1 MNDNA
6 RRGYAGRIE
15 RSDSME
21 QMDYMTFL
29 QQKIVKMEDSGF
41 VAKNL
46 NPLLFDFQKR
56 IVEWSLKKGRSA
68 VFAGCGLG
76 KTAIQLEWARGVAE
90 HTGEPVI
97 LLAPLAVSHQ
107 TIQEAAKFKITNV
120 HIVQDQSQIKQGI
133 NITNYEKIHKFNAES
148 FSGVVLDESSILKG
162 LDSKTRALLTENF
175 MRTPYKMA
183 CSATPAPN
191 DFMELGSHSEFLN
204 VMNRAEMLAMF
215 FTHDGGNTSKWRLK
229 GHSRHKFWEWVASW
243 AVVVRTPS
251 DIGYSNDGYILPQCT
266 ITTEIVKM
274 ERDDGALFALEA
286 ISLNEQRAS
295 KRKSLAD
302 RVSKCAEMVNSS
314 NDQWIVWC
322 ELNDESTAL
331 KNAIPDAV
339 EVRGSDTN
347 EHKESALIGFSEGK
361 HRVIVTKPS
370 IAGHGMNWQNCHN
383 IAFCGLSHSYE
394 QFYQAIR
401 RCWRFGQ
408 QNPVNVH
415 VVIGEKERPILDN
428 VSRKEKDA
436 EKLWEGVVAVMQGG
450 VSDVMKKHVAEYAET
465 SATGSGWEIIHG
477 DCVEAVSKMPDESVH
492 FSIFSPPF
500 ASLYTYSDSERDM
513 GNNKT
518 YDEFEQHFKFLIR
531 ELHRV
536 LKPGRNI
543 SIHCM
548 NLPLSKQSYGEIA
561 IRDFRGDIIRW
572 FQDAGFV
579 FHSEVCI
586 WKDPVIAMQR
596 TKALG
601 LLWKQLRKDST
612 MSRQGVP
619 DYLVTMRKPGVNL
632 EPVTH
637 TKESFPVD
645 QWQKW
650 ASPVWDDIN
659 PSDTLQYLSARDDA
673 DERHICPLQL
683 QVIERAIR
691 LWSNPGDTVLTPF
704 AGIGSEVY
712 QAVKLGRRGIGVE
725 LKKSYFDLAIRNLMI
740 LEESS
745 KQMGLFDGEV
755 TA

>member
-1 MNDNA
+1 VNDNA

-76 KTAIQLEWARGVAE
+76 KTAIQLEWARLVFE
-90 HTGEPVI
+90 RTQEPVI
-97 LLAPLAVSHQ
+97 ILAPLAVSHQ

-204 VMNRAEMLAMF
+204 IMSRAEMLAMF

-251 DIGYSNDGYILPQCT
+251 DIGYPDDGYILPSCE

-274 ERDDGALFALEA
+274 ERDEGALFAIEA
-286 ISLNEQRAS
+286 VSLNDQRAS

-415 VVIGEKERPILDN
+415 VIIGEKERPILDN

-436 EKLWEGVVAVMQGG
+436 EKLWEGVVAVMQGV
-450 VSDVMKKHVAEYAET
+450 VSDVMKKHVAEYAEK
-465 SATGSGWEIIHG
+465 SATGSMWEIIHG
-477 DCVEAVSKMPDESVH
+477 DCVEVVSKIPDESVH
-492 FSIFSPPF
+492 FSVFSPPF

-619 DYLVTMRKPGVNL
+619 DYLVTMRKPGVNP

-659 PSDTLQYLSARDDA
+659 PSDTLQYLSARDES

-683 QVIERAIR
+683 QVIERAIC

-712 QAVKLGRRGIGVE
+712 QAVKFGRRGIGVE
-725 LKKSYFDLAIRNLMI
+725 LKKSYFDLAVRNLMI

-745 KQMGLFDGEV
+745 KQIGLFDGET

>member
-1 MNDNA
+1 
-6 RRGYAGRIE
+6 
-15 RSDSME
+15 ME

-76 KTAIQLEWARGVAE
+76 KTAIQLEWARSVFE
-90 HTGEPVI
+90 HTQEPVI
-97 LLAPLAVSHQ
+97 ILAPLAVSHQ

-215 FTHDGGNTSKWRLK
+215 FTHDGGDTSKWRLK
-229 GHSRHKFWEWVASW
+229 GHSRHKFWEWVSSW

-302 RVSKCAEMVNSS
+302 RVLKCAEMVNSN

-331 KNAIPDAV
+331 KKAIPDAV

-408 QNPVNVH
+408 RNPVNVH

-436 EKLWEGVVAVMQGG
+436 ERLWEGVVSVMQGV
-450 VSDVMKKHVAEYAET
+450 VSDVMKKHVAEYAERT
-465 SATGSGWEIIHG
+465 ATGSGWEIIHG
-477 DCVEAVSKMPDESVH
+477 DCVEVVSNMPDESVH
-492 FSIFSPPF
+492 FSVFSPPF

-548 NLPLSKQSYGEIA
+548 NLPLSKQTFGEIA

-572 FQDAGFV
+572 FQNAGFV

-659 PSDTLQYLSARDDA
+659 PSDTLQYLSARDES

-712 QAVKLGRRGIGVE
+712 QAVKFGRRGIGVE
-725 LKKSYFDLAIRNLMI
+725 LKKSYFDLAVRNLMT
-740 LEESS
+740 LEEAA
-745 KQMGLFDGEV
+745 KQIVLFDGES

>member
-1 MNDNA
+1 
-6 RRGYAGRIE
+6 
-15 RSDSME
+15 ME

-76 KTAIQLEWARGVAE
+76 KTAIQLEWARLVFE
-90 HTGEPVI
+90 RTQEPVI
-97 LLAPLAVSHQ
+97 ILAPLAVSHQ

-204 VMNRAEMLAMF
+204 IMSRAEMLAMF

-251 DIGYSNDGYILPQCT
+251 DIGYPDDGYILPSCE

-274 ERDDGALFALEA
+274 ERDEGALFAIEA
-286 ISLNEQRAS
+286 VSLNDQRAS

-436 EKLWEGVVAVMQGG
+436 EKLWEGVVAVMQGV
-450 VSDVMKKHVAEYAET
+450 VSDVMKKHVAEYAEK
-465 SATGSGWEIIHG
+465 SATGSMWEIIHG
-477 DCVEAVSKMPDESVH
+477 DCVEVVSKIPDESVH
-492 FSIFSPPF
+492 FSVFSPPF

-619 DYLVTMRKPGVNL
+619 DYLVTMRKPGVNP

-659 PSDTLQYLSARDDA
+659 PSDTLQYLSARDES

-683 QVIERAIR
+683 QVIERAIC

-712 QAVKLGRRGIGVE
+712 QAVKFGRRGIGVE
-725 LKKSYFDLAIRNLMI
+725 LKKSYFDLAVRNLMI

-745 KQMGLFDGEV
+745 KQIGLFDGET

>member
-1 MNDNA
+1 
-6 RRGYAGRIE
+6 
-15 RSDSME
+15 ME

-76 KTAIQLEWARGVAE
+76 KTAIQLEWARLVFE
-90 HTGEPVI
+90 RTQEPVI
-97 LLAPLAVSHQ
+97 ILAPLAVSHQ

-204 VMNRAEMLAMF
+204 IMSRAEMLAMF

-251 DIGYSNDGYILPQCT
+251 DIGYPDDGYILPSCE

-274 ERDDGALFALEA
+274 ERDEGALFAIEA
-286 ISLNEQRAS
+286 VSLNDQRAS

-415 VVIGEKERPILDN
+415 VIIGEKERPILDN

-436 EKLWEGVVAVMQGG
+436 EKLWEGVVAVMQGV
-450 VSDVMKKHVAEYAET
+450 VSDVMKKHVAEYAEK
-465 SATGSGWEIIHG
+465 SATGSMWEIIHG
-477 DCVEAVSKMPDESVH
+477 DCVEVVSKIPDESVH
-492 FSIFSPPF
+492 FSVFSPPF

-619 DYLVTMRKPGVNL
+619 DYLVTMRKPGVNP

-659 PSDTLQYLSARDDA
+659 PSDTLQYLSARDES

-683 QVIERAIR
+683 QVIERAIC

-712 QAVKLGRRGIGVE
+712 QAVKFGRRGIGVE
-725 LKKSYFDLAIRNLMI
+725 LKKSYFDLAVRNLMI

-745 KQMGLFDGEV
+745 KQIGLFDGET

>member
-76 KTAIQLEWARGVAE
+76 KTAIQLEWARLVFE
-90 HTGEPVI
+90 RTQEPVI
-97 LLAPLAVSHQ
+97 ILAPLAVSHQ

-204 VMNRAEMLAMF
+204 IMSRAEMLAMF

-251 DIGYSNDGYILPQCT
+251 DIGYPDDGYILPSCE

-274 ERDDGALFALEA
+274 ERDEGALFAIEA
-286 ISLNEQRAS
+286 VSLNDQRAS

-436 EKLWEGVVAVMQGG
+436 EKLWEGVVAVMQGV
-450 VSDVMKKHVAEYAET
+450 VSDVMKKHVAEYAEK
-465 SATGSGWEIIHG
+465 SATGSMWEIIHG
-477 DCVEAVSKMPDESVH
+477 DCVEVVSKIPDESVH
-492 FSIFSPPF
+492 FSVFSPPF

-619 DYLVTMRKPGVNL
+619 DYLVTMRKPGVNP

-659 PSDTLQYLSARDDA
+659 PSDTLQYLSARDES

-683 QVIERAIR
+683 QVIERAIC

-712 QAVKLGRRGIGVE
+712 QAVKFGRRGIGVE
-725 LKKSYFDLAIRNLMI
+725 LKKSYFDLAVRNLMI

-745 KQMGLFDGEV
+745 KQIGLFDGET

>member
-1 MNDNA
+1 MTMPGA
-6 RRGYAGRIE
+6 ATPGIE

-76 KTAIQLEWARGVAE
+76 KTAIQLEWARLVFE
-90 HTGEPVI
+90 RTQEPVI
-97 LLAPLAVSHQ
+97 ILAPLAVSHQ

-204 VMNRAEMLAMF
+204 IMSRAEMLAMF

-251 DIGYSNDGYILPQCT
+251 DIGYPDDGYILPSCE

-274 ERDDGALFALEA
+274 ERDEGALFAIEA
-286 ISLNEQRAS
+286 VSLNDQRAS

-436 EKLWEGVVAVMQGG
+436 EKLWEGVVAVMQGV
-450 VSDVMKKHVAEYAET
+450 VSDVMKKHVAEYAEK
-465 SATGSGWEIIHG
+465 SATGSMWEIIHG
-477 DCVEAVSKMPDESVH
+477 DCVEVVSKIPDESVH
-492 FSIFSPPF
+492 FSVFSPPF

-619 DYLVTMRKPGVNL
+619 DYLVTMRKPGVNP

-659 PSDTLQYLSARDDA
+659 PSDTLQYLSARDES

-683 QVIERAIR
+683 QVIERAIC

-712 QAVKLGRRGIGVE
+712 QAVKFGRRGIGVE
-725 LKKSYFDLAIRNLMI
+725 LKKSYFDLAVRNLMI

-745 KQMGLFDGEV
+745 KQIGLFDGET

>member
-1 MNDNA
+1 
-6 RRGYAGRIE
+6 
-15 RSDSME
+15 ME

-41 VAKNL
+41 KSKGS
-46 NPLLFDFQKR
+46 NPLLFDFQNR
-56 IVEWSLKKGRSA
+56 IVEWATLKGRSA
-68 VFAGCGLG
+68 IFAGCGLG
-76 KTAIQLEWARGVAE
+76 KTAIQLEWASGVAE
-90 HTGEPVI
+90 HTGEPVL

-107 TIQEAAKFKITNV
+107 TVMESLKFNIPNV
-120 HIVQDQSQIKQGI
+120 HIVQDQNQIKHGV

-162 LDSKTRALLTENF
+162 LDSKTRELLTTSF
-175 MRTPYKMA
+175 THTPYKLA

-204 VMNRAEMLAMF
+204 IMSRAEMLAMF
-215 FTHDGGNTSKWRLK
+215 FTHDGGNTSKWRLN
-229 GHSRHKFWEWVASW
+229 GHSRHKFWAWVASW
-243 AVVVRTPS
+243 AVVVRAPS
-251 DIGYSNDGYILPQCT
+251 DIGYPDDGYILPPCE
-266 ITTEIVKM
+266 ITTEIVEM
-274 ERDDGALFALEA
+274 ERDEGALFAIEA
-286 ISLNEQRAS
+286 VSLNDQRAS

-302 RVSKCAEMVNSS
+302 RVSKCAEMVNSN

-331 KNAIPDAV
+331 KNAIPEAV

-347 EHKESALIGFSEGK
+347 EHKESALIGFSEGI

-370 IAGHGMNWQNCHN
+370 IAGHGMNWQNCHK

-408 QNPVNVH
+408 QHPVNVH

-477 DCVEAVSKMPDESVH
+477 DCVEAVGKMPDESVH
-492 FSIFSPPF
+492 FSVFSPPF

-548 NLPLSKQSYGEIA
+548 NLPLSKQSYGEIS

-619 DYLVTMRKPGVNL
+619 DYLVTMRKPGVNP

-659 PSDTLQYLSARDDA
+659 PSDTLQYLSARDES

-683 QVIERAIR
+683 QVIERAIC

-712 QAVKLGRRGIGVE
+712 QAVKFGRRGIGVE
-725 LKKSYFDLAIRNLMI
+725 LKKSYFDLAVRNLMT

-745 KQMGLFDGEV
+745 KQIGLFDGEA

>member
-1 MNDNA
+1 
-6 RRGYAGRIE
+6 
-15 RSDSME
+15 ME

-76 KTAIQLEWARGVAE
+76 KTAIQLEWARLVFE
-90 HTGEPVI
+90 RTQEPVI
-97 LLAPLAVSHQ
+97 ILAPLAVSHQ

-204 VMNRAEMLAMF
+204 IMSRAEMLAMF

-251 DIGYSNDGYILPQCT
+251 DIGYPDDGYILPSCE

-274 ERDDGALFALEA
+274 ERDEGALFAIEA
-286 ISLNEQRAS
+286 VSLNDQRAS

-436 EKLWEGVVAVMQGG
+436 EKLWEGVVAVMQGV
-450 VSDVMKKHVAEYAET
+450 VSDVMKKHVAEYAEK
-465 SATGSGWEIIHG
+465 SATGSMWEIIHG
-477 DCVEAVSKMPDESVH
+477 DCVEVVSKIPDESVH
-492 FSIFSPPF
+492 FSVFSPPF

-619 DYLVTMRKPGVNL
+619 DYLVTMRKPGVNP

-659 PSDTLQYLSARDDA
+659 PSDTLQYLSARDEL

-683 QVIERAIR
+683 QVIERAIC

-712 QAVKLGRRGIGVE
+712 QAVKFGRRGIGVE
-725 LKKSYFDLAIRNLMI
+725 LKKSYFDLAVRNLMI

-745 KQMGLFDGEV
+745 KQIGLFDGET